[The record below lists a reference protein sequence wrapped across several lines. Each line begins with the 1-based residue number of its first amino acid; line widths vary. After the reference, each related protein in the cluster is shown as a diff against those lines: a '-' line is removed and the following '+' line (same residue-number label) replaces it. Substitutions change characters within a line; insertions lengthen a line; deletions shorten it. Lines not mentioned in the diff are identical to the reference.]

1 MNTGG
6 NHVEAKEDRV
16 GYRGI
21 TIGNDLKDTRDCGRT
36 KGSSFKAAGQTRN
49 RRGPG

>member
-1 MNTGG
+1 MLRRKKI
-6 NHVEAKEDRV
+6 VSVIVASRCC
-16 GYRGI
+16 
-21 TIGNDLKDTRDCGRT
+21 NDLKDTRDCGRT